1 MKALSVDNRATRMIV
16 LENVCSALTSHVGRD
31 FAAIGAALSSG
42 WYRFGGLVI
51 DVSRFVSQSHPR
63 LFIVA
68 VHASLPGRI
77 ADEPAFDRDD
87 VTGNRQF
94 TKTIYGPIA
103 SSQPPGRPMLRRGSQ
118 AL

>member
-1 MKALSVDNRATRMIV
+1 MIV

-42 WYRFGGLVI
+42 WYRFDGLVI
-51 DVSRFVSQSHPR
+51 DAPRLVSQSHPR

-77 ADEPAFDRDD
+77 TDDPAFDRDD
-87 VTGNRQF
+87 VTETDSSQ
-94 TKTIYGPIA
+94 TIYGPIEA
-103 SSQPPGRPMLRRGSQ
+103 FQSPRRPMLRLGSQ

>member
-51 DVSRFVSQSHPR
+51 DAPRFVSQSHPR
-63 LFIVA
+63 FFIVV
-68 VHASLPGRI
+68 VHASLPGLI
-77 ADEPAFDRDD
+77 ADDPAFE
-87 VTGNRQF
+87 TE
-94 TKTIYGPIA
+94 TT
-103 SSQPPGRPMLRRGSQ
+103 
-118 AL
+118 